1 MFDLS
6 LLEIADE
13 VEREG
18 GDATP
23 LRALADEAAALER
36 PPGALSRALAG
47 LREAAGRQWERL
59 LGELQESREAAALVR
74 EAVHGVRSLS
84 ADERDRVRAQLAD
97 LVKAFPAGLIAAV
110 GMIAPLPGSALAT
123 PWLLDR
129 LGLMPTRWREA
140 HLLEQVRRHEAA
152 LRAEGRGAAADRVA
166 ALQAALARASD
177 ERERL
182 PSPVRRADEAAYMSE
197 LEQLRALVGAEAS
210 RRAWFVAFAGQV
222 YGPCRLREIDGTME
236 ELLVC
241 WRGESRWVLL
251 RELLRAS

>member
-1 MFDLS
+1 MFELS
-6 LLEIADE
+6 LLEVADE

-18 GDATP
+18 GDGAP

-36 PPGALSRALAG
+36 PPGALARTLAG
-47 LREAAGRQWERL
+47 LREAAARQWERL
-59 LGELQESREAAALVR
+59 LGELQESREAAALVQA
-74 EAVHGVRSLS
+74 AVRGDRSLS

-110 GMIAPLPGSALAT
+110 GMVSPLPGSAIAT
-123 PWLLDR
+123 PWLLDK
-129 LGLMPTRWREA
+129 LGLMPSRWREA
-140 HLLEQVRRHEAA
+140 HLLEQVRRREAA

-166 ALQAALARASD
+166 ALQAALVRESEAREQLPRP
-177 ERERL
+177 ERG
-182 PSPVRRADEAAYMSE
+182 PGE
-197 LEQLRALVGAEAS
+197 LEYARELARLRGLAGPEAT

-222 YGPCRLREIDGTME
+222 YGPCRLREIDATMD

-251 RELLRAS
+251 RELLPAS